1 MLFKYK
7 VIDQSGKEFT
17 GEIDAVNQD
26 VAIGSLQ
33 RKGYVI
39 EAVSPAEGKSS
50 FSSSFDFFNRV
61 SNKEVVILSRQIST
75 LFEAQV
81 SALRVF
87 RLLASESTSSPTL
100 SKVLTQVAD
109 DLQSG
114 TSISGALSKHPQ
126 VFSGFYVS
134 MVKSGEETGKLDET
148 FLFLADYLDR
158 TYEITSKA
166 QHALIYPAFIIFTFV
181 SVMVLMLTF
190 VIPKISLILEETGQT
205 VPLYTQIILGI
216 SKMLTQYGVFLFVGL
231 AIAGFF
237 GFRWSRTETGQQAMD
252 ELKIRIPIIRDLYKK
267 LYMSRVAD
275 NLSTMLQSGIAI
287 VRALEITAEVVGNVH
302 YARALNDS
310 KQQIKNGISL
320 SQALGNHPQIPGMV
334 VQMIRVGEETGELGK
349 ILKTLAS
356 FYRRE
361 VLAAVDTLVDLIEPV
376 MIVLLGVGVGILLAS
391 VLMPIYN
398 ITTSI

>member
-7 VIDQSGKEFT
+7 VIDQAGKEFQ
-17 GEIDAVNQD
+17 GEIDAANQD
-26 VAIGSLQ
+26 IAIGSLQ

-39 EAVSPAEGKSS
+39 EALAPVDEKGGIAKWSL
-50 FSSSFDFFNRV
+50 FDRV
-61 SNKEVVILSRQIST
+61 SNKEIVVLSRQIST

-87 RLLASESTSSPTL
+87 RLLASESTASPAL
-100 SKVLTQVAD
+100 GKVLTQVAD

-114 TSISGALSKHPQ
+114 SSISGALGKHPQ

-158 TYEITSKA
+158 SYEITSKA

-181 SVMVLMLTF
+181 AVMVLMLTF
-190 VIPKISLILEETGQT
+190 VIPKISAILAETGQT
-205 VPLYTQIILGI
+205 VPLYTRVVLGLSGFLNKFGI
-216 SKMLTQYGVFLFVGL
+216 FVFG
-231 AIAGFF
+231 AIAVVGVVVFK
-237 GFRWSRTETGQQAMD
+237 WSRTPVGIEAFD
-252 ELKIRIPIIRDLYKK
+252 EIKIRIPAVGDLYRK
-267 LYMSRVAD
+267 LYMSRIAD
-275 NLSTMLQSGIAI
+275 NLSTMLQSGISI
-287 VRALEITAEVVGNVH
+287 VRALEITSEVVGNVH
-302 YARALNDS
+302 YANTLITS
-310 KQQIKNGISL
+310 KEKVKNGVAL
-320 SQALGNHPQIPGMV
+320 SQALGESSHIPGMV

-361 VLAAVDTLVDLIEPV
+361 VLTAVDTLVDLIEPV
-376 MIVLLGVGVGILLAS
+376 MIVLLGLGVGLLLAS
-391 VLMPIYN
+391 VLMPIYS